1 MPKDRIEGFFDG
13 VVAINITIMVLE
25 LKAPLGDTINAL
37 TPLIPIIFSYIL
49 SFLYIGIYW
58 MNHHHMLH
66 TCDRVTGSI
75 LWANLHLLFWLSL
88 IPFATAW
95 MGENQFTAIPTAV
108 YGFVLLMCAIAYLIL
123 QRQIIVSEGDD
134 SILKKAVGNDWKGKL
149 SLGIYAISI
158 ILAFS
163 WPQIAMTI
171 YVLGALS
178 WVIPDKRIERAL
190 MESASGQ

>member
-1 MPKDRIEGFFDG
+1 
-13 VVAINITIMVLE
+13 
-25 LKAPLGDTINAL
+25 
-37 TPLIPIIFSYIL
+37 
-49 SFLYIGIYW
+49 

-123 QRQIIVSEGDD
+123 QRQIIVSEGED

-149 SLGIYAISI
+149 SLAIYAISI

>member
-123 QRQIIVSEGDD
+123 QRQIIVSEGED